1 MIVNLRGELEEV
13 LDGGAVVNAGGIG
26 FYLSMPVSSLKRLGK
41 PGSEVKLYTRLFI
54 RDDGPVLY
62 GFISREEVE
71 LFRFLLGVSGIGP
84 RTALGILSAADV
96 GQIAAAIVGGDVE
109 WLSRMPGIGRKT
121 AERLVLE
128 LRDKMG
134 GFQISDGA
142 GSGRADGELV
152 AALMSLGYSLVEA
165 RRALAALPR
174 DMATIEDKLKW
185 CLGYLASM
193 T

>member
-134 GFQISDGA
+134 SFQISDSA